1 MNLAHV
7 VCADRAAAEAAARV
21 SYKSRLLGT
30 GLSGRK

>member
-7 VCADRAAAEAAARV
+7 VSADRAVAEAAARV
-21 SYKSRLLGT
+21 SYKSLLLST